1 MTTLTRAV
9 TAIRRKKIKTLIMFL
24 IMSVIFSGIAGGVS
38 VHKAMTLLKSKVDE
52 NVNSAVSLEGKN
64 KAFLQQHADKLSKL
78 ENIKKYNYQYDK
90 ITQTDKQPVTNKN
103 KNVDIGNAANG
114 QQNVGITG
122 ILNSAMYPQFANEA
136 FELIKGRHIN
146 DKSKR
151 IALVHEAFAKKN
163 KLKPGSKLKIG
174 SGKNKME
181 VTVAGV
187 YKGHNKTT
195 GVLPE
200 ELVENNIFTD
210 LKTAQS
216 LVPGHNGAEISK
228 AWYFT
233 SSPKLVNSVIKEAK
247 KQDLPW
253 KTLRIRNENEASKGV
268 VSSLENVQQI
278 ITMFMIGMGIT
289 AILILSFV
297 LIFWI
302 RNRINEIGILVSVGI
317 SKANVMKQ
325 MIWELL
331 MIGAAALGTAFAVSK
346 LIAGQLGSIF
356 IKLAG
361 SGNDGI
367 SSKNLTHSALNLSE
381 YAVLCLLGGAVIL
394 ISVSIAYAPIASQ
407 KPKEILSKMN

>member
-64 KAFLQQHADKLSKL
+64 KAFLQQYADKLSKL

-90 ITQTDKQPVTNKN
+90 IAQTDKQPVTNKN

-122 ILNSAMYPQFANEA
+122 ILSSAMYPQFANEA

-146 DKSKR
+146 DKSQR
-151 IALVHEAFAKKN
+151 TALVHEAFAKKN

-216 LVPGHNGAEISK
+216 LVPGYKGAEISK

-253 KTLRIRNENEASKGV
+253 KNLRIRNENEASKGV

-331 MIGAAALGTAFAVSK
+331 MIGAAALGMAFAASK

-367 SSKNLTHSALNLSE
+367 SSRNLMNNALNLSE
-381 YAVLCLLGGAVIL
+381 YALLCLLGGAVIL

>member
-38 VHKAMTLLKSKVDE
+38 VHKAMTLLRSKVDE

-103 KNVDIGNAANG
+103 KNVDIGNAAKG

-122 ILNSAMYPQFANEA
+122 ILSSAMYPQFANEA

-146 DKSKR
+146 DKSQR
-151 IALVHEAFAKKN
+151 TALVHDAFAKKN

-210 LKTAQS
+210 IKTAQS
-216 LVPGHNGAEISK
+216 LVPGHKGAEISK

-253 KTLRIRNENEASKGV
+253 KNLRIRNENEASKGV

-331 MIGAAALGTAFAVSK
+331 MIGAAALGMAFAASK

-367 SSKNLTHSALNLSE
+367 SSRNLMNNALNLSE
-381 YAVLCLLGGAVIL
+381 YALLCLLGGAVIL

>member
-38 VHKAMTLLKSKVDE
+38 VHKAMTLLRSKVDE

-90 ITQTDKQPVTNKN
+90 IAQTDKQPVTNKN
-103 KNVDIGNAANG
+103 KNVDIGNAVKG

-122 ILNSAMYPQFANEA
+122 ILSSAMYPQFANEA

-146 DKSKR
+146 DKSQR
-151 IALVHEAFAKKN
+151 TALVHEAFAKKN

-210 LKTAQS
+210 IKTAQS
-216 LVPGHNGAEISK
+216 LVPGHKGAEISK

-253 KTLRIRNENEASKGV
+253 KNLRIRNENEASKGV

-331 MIGAAALGTAFAVSK
+331 MIGAAALGMAFAASK

-367 SSKNLTHSALNLSE
+367 SSRNLMNNALNLSE
-381 YAVLCLLGGAVIL
+381 YALLCLLGGAVIL

>member
-38 VHKAMTLLKSKVDE
+38 VHKAMTLLRSKVDE

-122 ILNSAMYPQFANEA
+122 ILSSAMYPQFANEA

-146 DKSKR
+146 DKSQR
-151 IALVHEAFAKKN
+151 TALVHEAFAKKN

-174 SGKNKME
+174 RGKNKME

-216 LVPGHNGAEISK
+216 LVPGHKGAEISK

-253 KTLRIRNENEASKGV
+253 KNLRIRNENEASKGV

-331 MIGAAALGTAFAVSK
+331 MIGAAALGMAFAASK

-367 SSKNLTHSALNLSE
+367 SSRNLMNNALNLSE
-381 YAVLCLLGGAVIL
+381 YALLCLLGGAVIL

>member
-90 ITQTDKQPVTNKN
+90 IAQTDKQPVTNKN

-151 IALVHEAFAKKN
+151 TALVHEAFAKKN

-216 LVPGHNGAEISK
+216 LVPGHKGAEISK

-331 MIGAAALGTAFAVSK
+331 MIGAAALGAAFAVSK

-367 SSKNLTHSALNLSE
+367 SSKNLMHSALNLSV

>member
-90 ITQTDKQPVTNKN
+90 IAQTDKQPVTNKN

-151 IALVHEAFAKKN
+151 TALVHEAFAKKN

-210 LKTAQS
+210 LKT
-216 LVPGHNGAEISK
+216 
-228 AWYFT
+228 

-278 ITMFMIGMGIT
+278 INMFMIGMGIT

-367 SSKNLTHSALNLSE
+367 SSRNLMHSALNLSE

>member
-1 MTTLTRAV
+1 MLFR
-9 TAIRRKKIKTLIMFL
+9 
-24 IMSVIFSGIAGGVS
+24 S
-38 VHKAMTLLKSKVDE
+38 
-52 NVNSAVSLEGKN
+52 
-64 KAFLQQHADKLSKL
+64 
-78 ENIKKYNYQYDK
+78 
-90 ITQTDKQPVTNKN
+90 
-103 KNVDIGNAANG
+103 
-114 QQNVGITG
+114 
-122 ILNSAMYPQFANEA
+122 
-136 FELIKGRHIN
+136 
-146 DKSKR
+146 
-151 IALVHEAFAKKN
+151 
-163 KLKPGSKLKIG
+163 
-174 SGKNKME
+174 
-181 VTVAGV
+181 GV

-210 LKTAQS
+210 LKTVQS
-216 LVPGHNGAEISK
+216 LVPGHKGAEISK

-331 MIGAAALGTAFAVSK
+331 MIGAAALGATFAMNK
-346 LIAGQLGSIF
+346 LIVHRTRRRDCRWSPWSKSIRRLRSRCRRLPLVAFGQWRRTCSKTEAAPHDRCTLCHIAAPFGRRMERSK
-356 IKLAG
+356 KLYPE
-361 SGNDGI
+361 SEQ
-367 SSKNLTHSALNLSE
+367 TERTEQTERETEALCRLDPR
-381 YAVLCLLGGAVIL
+381 I
-394 ISVSIAYAPIASQ
+394 
-407 KPKEILSKMN
+407 

>member
-90 ITQTDKQPVTNKN
+90 IAQTDKQPVTNKN

-136 FELIKGRHIN
+136 FELIKGWHIN
-146 DKSKR
+146 DKSKST
-151 IALVHEAFAKKN
+151 ALVHEAFAKKN

-216 LVPGHNGAEISK
+216 LVPGHKGAEISK

-331 MIGAAALGTAFAVSK
+331 MIGAAALGAAFAVSK

-367 SSKNLTHSALNLSE
+367 SSRNLMNNALNLSE

>member
-90 ITQTDKQPVTNKN
+90 IAQTDKQPVTNKN

-151 IALVHEAFAKKN
+151 TALVHEAFAKKN

-216 LVPGHNGAEISK
+216 LVPGHKGAEISK

-331 MIGAAALGTAFAVSK
+331 MIGAAALGMAFAASK

-367 SSKNLTHSALNLSE
+367 SSRNLMNNALNLSE
-381 YAVLCLLGGAVIL
+381 YALLCLLGGAVIL

>member
-38 VHKAMTLLKSKVDE
+38 VHKAMTLLRSKVDE

-122 ILNSAMYPQFANEA
+122 ILSSAMYPQFANEA

-146 DKSKR
+146 DKSQR
-151 IALVHEAFAKKN
+151 TALVHEAFAKKN
-163 KLKPGSKLKIG
+163 KLKPSSKLKIG

-187 YKGHNKTT
+187 YKGYNKTT

-216 LVPGHNGAEISK
+216 LVPGHKGAEISK

-253 KTLRIRNENEASKGV
+253 KNLRIRNENEASKGV

-331 MIGAAALGTAFAVSK
+331 MIGAAALGMAFAASK

-367 SSKNLTHSALNLSE
+367 SSRNLMNNALNLSE
-381 YAVLCLLGGAVIL
+381 YALLCLLGGAVIL

>member
-90 ITQTDKQPVTNKN
+90 IAQTDKQPVTNKN

-151 IALVHEAFAKKN
+151 TALVHEAFAKKN

-216 LVPGHNGAEISK
+216 LVPGHKGAEISK

-253 KTLRIRNENEASKGV
+253 KNLRIRNENEASKGV

-331 MIGAAALGTAFAVSK
+331 MVGAAALGAAFAVSK

-367 SSKNLTHSALNLSE
+367 SSRNLMNNALNLSE
-381 YAVLCLLGGAVIL
+381 YALLCLLGGAVIL

>member
-38 VHKAMTLLKSKVDE
+38 VHKAMTLLRSKVDE

-122 ILNSAMYPQFANEA
+122 ILSSAMYPQFANEA

-146 DKSKR
+146 DKSQR
-151 IALVHEAFAKKN
+151 TALVHEAFAKKN
-163 KLKPGSKLKIG
+163 KLKPSSKLKIG

-216 LVPGHNGAEISK
+216 LVPGHKGAEISK

-253 KTLRIRNENEASKGV
+253 KNLRIRNENEASKGV

-331 MIGAAALGTAFAVSK
+331 MIGAAALGMAFAASK

-367 SSKNLTHSALNLSE
+367 SSRNLMNNALNLSE
-381 YAVLCLLGGAVIL
+381 YALLCLLGGAVIL

>member
-38 VHKAMTLLKSKVDE
+38 VHKAMTLLRSKVDE

-122 ILNSAMYPQFANEA
+122 ILSSAMYPQFANEA

-146 DKSKR
+146 DKSQR
-151 IALVHEAFAKKN
+151 TALVHEAFAKKN
-163 KLKPGSKLKIG
+163 KLKPSSKLKIG

-216 LVPGHNGAEISK
+216 LVPGHKGAEISK

-233 SSPKLVNSVIKEAK
+233 SSPKLVNSIIKEAK

-253 KTLRIRNENEASKGV
+253 KNLRIRNENEASKGV

-331 MIGAAALGTAFAVSK
+331 MIGAAALGMAFAASK

-367 SSKNLTHSALNLSE
+367 SSRNLMNNALNLSE
-381 YAVLCLLGGAVIL
+381 YALLCLLGGAVIL

>member
-38 VHKAMTLLKSKVDE
+38 VHKAMTLLRSKVDE

-122 ILNSAMYPQFANEA
+122 ILSSAMYPQFANEA

-146 DKSKR
+146 DKSQR
-151 IALVHEAFAKKN
+151 TALVHEAFAKKN
-163 KLKPGSKLKIG
+163 KLKPSSKLKIG

-187 YKGHNKTT
+187 YKGYNKTT

-216 LVPGHNGAEISK
+216 LVPGHKGAEISK

-253 KTLRIRNENEASKGV
+253 KNLRIRNENEASKGV

-331 MIGAAALGTAFAVSK
+331 MIGAAALGMAFAASK
-346 LIAGQLGSIF
+346 VIAGQLGSIF

-367 SSKNLTHSALNLSE
+367 SSRNLMNNALNLSE
-381 YAVLCLLGGAVIL
+381 YALLCLLGGAVIL

>member
-38 VHKAMTLLKSKVDE
+38 VHKAMTLLRSKVDE

-122 ILNSAMYPQFANEA
+122 ILSSAMYPQFANEA

-146 DKSKR
+146 YKSQR
-151 IALVHEAFAKKN
+151 TALVHEAFAKKN

-216 LVPGHNGAEISK
+216 LVPGQKGAEISK

-325 MIWELL
+325 MI
-331 MIGAAALGTAFAVSK
+331 GAAALGAAFAASK

-367 SSKNLTHSALNLSE
+367 SSRNLMHSALNLSE

>member
-38 VHKAMTLLKSKVDE
+38 VHKAMTLLRSKVDE

-122 ILNSAMYPQFANEA
+122 ILSSAMYPQFANEA

-146 DKSKR
+146 DKSQR
-151 IALVHEAFAKKN
+151 TALVHEAFAKKN

-216 LVPGHNGAEISK
+216 LIPGHKGAEISK

-253 KTLRIRNENEASKGV
+253 KNLRIRNENEASKGV

-331 MIGAAALGTAFAVSK
+331 MIGATALGMAFAASK

-367 SSKNLTHSALNLSE
+367 SSRNLMNNALNLSE
-381 YAVLCLLGGAVIL
+381 YALLCLLGGAVIL

>member
-38 VHKAMTLLKSKVDE
+38 IHKAMTLLKIKVDE

-90 ITQTDKQPVTNKN
+90 IAQTDKQPVTNKN

-151 IALVHEAFAKKN
+151 TALVHEAFAKKN

-216 LVPGHNGAEISK
+216 LVPGHKGAEISK

-302 RNRINEIGILVSVGI
+302 RNRINEIGILVSVG
-317 SKANVMKQ
+317 
-325 MIWELL
+325 
-331 MIGAAALGTAFAVSK
+331 
-346 LIAGQLGSIF
+346 
-356 IKLAG
+356 
-361 SGNDGI
+361 
-367 SSKNLTHSALNLSE
+367 
-381 YAVLCLLGGAVIL
+381 
-394 ISVSIAYAPIASQ
+394 
-407 KPKEILSKMN
+407 

>member
-90 ITQTDKQPVTNKN
+90 IAQTDKQPVTNKN

-151 IALVHEAFAKKN
+151 TALVHEAFAKKN
-163 KLKPGSKLKIG
+163 KLKPGSELKIG

-187 YKGHNKTT
+187 YKGHSKTT

-216 LVPGHNGAEISK
+216 LVPGHKGAEISK

-331 MIGAAALGTAFAVSK
+331 MIGAAALGAAFAVSK

-367 SSKNLTHSALNLSE
+367 SSKNLMHSALNLSE

>member
-90 ITQTDKQPVTNKN
+90 IAQTDKQPVTNKN

-216 LVPGHNGAEISK
+216 LVPGHKGAEISK

-247 KQDLPW
+247 KQNLPW

-331 MIGAAALGTAFAVSK
+331 MIGAAALGVAFAVSK

-367 SSKNLTHSALNLSE
+367 SSKNLMRSALNLSE

>member
-90 ITQTDKQPVTNKN
+90 IAQTDKQPVTNKN

-151 IALVHEAFAKKN
+151 TALVHEAFAKKN

-216 LVPGHNGAEISK
+216 LVPGHKGAEISK

-331 MIGAAALGTAFAVSK
+331 MIGAAALGAAFAVSK

-367 SSKNLTHSALNLSE
+367 SSRNLMHSALTLSE